1 MTIVQ
6 RLTQIAHPYRSN
18 VIASAVVLFI
28 SSILDS
34 ALITFLF
41 TSMIFVVLG
50 EREAREKGFGLEI
63 FHTDFGLILHN
74 LLATSD
80 PVRMLYLLAGC
91 TVVAIFIK
99 CVCDARLGFLM
110 NRFANLVAKDIRQ
123 RMFSHLLRL
132 SPAYFER
139 EATGSFS
146 SRITNDVGVLQSCL
160 GPQLGELIQAPLT
173 ILVSFTLMLGVSW
186 QLTLVTLCLAPA
198 VGGAISITGRILRK
212 LTMQIQEKLGDFN
225 GGLIERLGNVRII
238 QSFVREPFE
247 TERVGD
253 LNEQFYRKIMR
264 SVLIAETISP
274 AIEFIAVIGMVCGIV
289 VAGMC
294 VLPHNTTWLLP
305 QVSHGSFLFFLLQ
318 AQKGGSQFR
327 RLSRV
332 NQMRQQ
338 ALGASERI
346 FTLLDE
352 DPLIKDLPNAHVLP
366 AVEGRLHFDQVHFRY
381 TPEEEVLRGIDLE
394 VEPGEI
400 IALVGPSGAGKTT
413 LVNMLPRFY
422 DPTAGRILLDG
433 KDLREVTLSSL
444 REQIGL
450 VPQETILFS
459 GTIFENILYGKLD
472 ADEAAV
478 TAAAQAANALEFIE
492 RLPEGFQTAVGE
504 RGTRLSGGQR
514 QRVAIARAILKDPR
528 ILLLDEAT
536 SALDTESEHL
546 VQQALERLMQGRTT
560 FVIAHRLSTVKHAT
574 RILVL
579 NRGRIEEMGT
589 HEALLAQVGLYQRL
603 YELQFRQSAA
613 PLDPTPN

>member
-6 RLTQIAHPYRSN
+6 RLTQIARPYRGN
-18 VIASAVVLFI
+18 VYASAALLFV
-28 SSILDS
+28 SSLLDS

-41 TSMIFVVLG
+41 ASMIFVVLG
-50 EREAREKGFGLEI
+50 EREAREKGAGLKVFDI
-63 FHTDFGLILHN
+63 DFGMMLHR
-74 LLATSD
+74 LLDTSD

-91 TVVAIFIK
+91 TILAIFIK
-99 CVCDARLGFLM
+99 CLCDARLGYLM
-110 NRFANLVAKDIRQ
+110 NRFANLVAKDLRQ

-132 SPAYFER
+132 SPAHFER
-139 EATGSFS
+139 EATGSFA

-173 ILVSFTLMLGVSW
+173 IFISFVLMLGMSW

-198 VGGAISITGRILRK
+198 IAGAISITGRILRK

-225 GGLIERLGNVRII
+225 GGLIERLSNVRVI

-247 TERVGD
+247 TAQVGA
-253 LNEQFYRKIMR
+253 LNELFYRKIMR
-264 SVLIAETISP
+264 SVLVAETISP
-274 AIEFIAVIGMVCGIV
+274 TIEFIAVIGMVCGIV
-289 VAGMC
+289 VAGLC
-294 VLPHNTTWLLP
+294 VLPHQTSWFLP
-305 QVSHGSFLFFLLQ
+305 SVTHSTFLFFLLQ

-338 ALGASERI
+338 ALGAGERI
-346 FTLLDE
+346 FSLLDE
-352 DPLIKDLPNAHVLP
+352 ESVIMDLPNAHVLP
-366 AVEGRLHFDQVHFRY
+366 PAQGRIIFDQVRFRY
-381 TPEEEVLRGIDLE
+381 TPDEEVLRGISLE

-400 IALVGPSGAGKTT
+400 IALVGPSGGGKTT

-422 DPTAGRILLDG
+422 DPTSGRILLDG

-444 REQIGL
+444 RGQIGL

-459 GTIFENILYGKLD
+459 GNIYENIRYGKL
-472 ADEAAV
+472 EAEEAEV
-478 TAAAQAANALEFIE
+478 IAAAQAANALEFIE
-492 RLPEGFQTAVGE
+492 RLPDGFRTAVGE
-504 RGTRLSGGQR
+504 RGARLSGGQR

-546 VQQALERLMQGRTT
+546 VQQALEHLMQGRTT

-579 NRGRIEEMGT
+579 NQGRIVEMGT
-589 HEALLAQVGLYQRL
+589 HEELLAHDGLYQRL
-603 YELQFRQSAA
+603 YELQFRQSANPDTA
-613 PLDPTPN
+613 AL